1 MKVEFWGAA
10 QTVTGSK
17 HLIHFQGKRLLLD
30 CGIYQGKRK
39 LAFKR
44 NRELPFEAKKVDAV
58 VLSHAH
64 IDHSGNLPSLVRNG
78 FKGPIFATT
87 ASRDLAVHML
97 LDSAKIQEHDIKY
110 VNKKRKKK
118 GQNPFEPLYEQDD
131 ALKTIQMMRSQD
143 FGVSFEPIPGV
154 TCTYHFAGHM
164 LGAAIVCLDF
174 KPDEGEPFRM
184 VFSGDLGR
192 SEVPLLRNPEVVAD
206 ANYVIMEATYGD
218 RNHKVGSD
226 ALAMLERAARDTF
239 LAGGKLIIPAFS
251 VGRTQEIVYRLN
263 QIYENGDLPPMQ
275 VFVDSPLA
283 VNATTVFR
291 EHVECLNAEFTKQ
304 LLSDEDQD
312 PLGFRGLH
320 YIRKV
325 QDSKDLND
333 YNKPCIIISASGMCE
348 GGRILHHLKNN
359 IENPNNTILFTG
371 YQAPHTLGRRI
382 LDGHTDIKIY
392 GEKHEA
398 KAKVL
403 KLEASSG
410 HADSNGLLEWA
421 KDIAAGGNLK
431 NVALVHCEI
440 EPATEFKNRLVES
453 GIENVMIPAPGD
465 SMKLG

>member
-39 LAFKR
+39 VAFRK
-44 NRELPFEAKKVDAV
+44 NRELPFDAASVDAV

-97 LDSAKIQEHDIKY
+97 LDSAKIQESDVKY
-110 VNKKRKKK
+110 VNKKRKRK
-118 GQNPFEPLYEQDD
+118 GQSLFEPLYEQKD
-131 ALKTIQMMRSQD
+131 ALATINRIRSQD
-143 FGVSFEPIPGV
+143 FGITFEPLPGV
-154 TCTYHFAGHM
+154 KCRYYFAGHM

-174 KPDEGEPFRM
+174 QPDSGDPVRL

-192 SEVPLLRNPEVVAD
+192 SEVPILRDPEIVENAD
-206 ANYVIMEATYGD
+206 YIIMESTYGD
-218 RNHKVGSD
+218 RTHKADGD
-226 ALAMLERAARDTF
+226 ATAMLERAARDTYQ
-239 LAGGKLIIPAFS
+239 AGGKLIIPAFS

-263 QIYENGDLPPMQ
+263 VLYENGDLPNMQ

-291 EHVECLNAEFTKQ
+291 EHVECLNEDFVQQ
-304 LLSDEDQD
+304 LLSEDDQD
-312 PLGFRGLH
+312 PLGFRDLH
-320 YIRKV
+320 YVRKV
-325 QDSKDLND
+325 KDSKSLNN
-333 YNKPCIIISASGMCE
+333 YQKPCIIISASGMCE

-359 IENPNNTILFTG
+359 IEKTSTTILFTG
-371 YQAPHTLGRRI
+371 YQAAFTLGRRI
-382 LDGHTDIKIY
+382 LDGHKEVRIY
-392 GEKHEA
+392 GDPYQVN
-398 KAKVL
+398 AKVL

-410 HADSNGLLEWA
+410 HADADGLLEWA
-421 KDIAAGGNLK
+421 TQTAAAGNVKNL
-431 NVALVHCEI
+431 ALVHCELDS
-440 EPATEFKNRLVES
+440 ASVFKSKLTQS
-453 GIENVMIPAPGD
+453 GIKNVMIPAPGD
-465 SMKLG
+465 VMDLR

>member
-17 HLIHFQGKRLLLD
+17 HLIHFQGKKLLLD
-30 CGIYQGKRK
+30 CGIFQGKRK
-39 LAFKR
+39 DAFKK
-44 NRELPFEAKKVDAV
+44 NRELPFQAKQVDAV

-78 FKGPIFATT
+78 FNGPIFATT

-97 LDSAKIQEHDIKY
+97 LDSAKIQESDVRY
-110 VNKKRKKK
+110 VNKKRKAK
-118 GQNPFEPLYEQDD
+118 GKNPFEPLYVQND
-131 ALKTIQMMRSQD
+131 ALKTINQMRSQD
-143 FGVSFEPIPGV
+143 FHIPFEPIPGV

-164 LGAAIVCLDF
+164 LGAAVVCLDF
-174 KPDEGEPFRM
+174 RPDNAEPFRL

-192 SEVPLLRNPEVVAD
+192 SEVPLLRDPEIIENAD
-206 ANYVIMEATYGD
+206 YVIVEATYGD
-218 RNHKVGSD
+218 RNHKVGGD

-291 EHVECLNAEFTKQ
+291 EHVECLNDEFTQQ

-320 YIRKV
+320 YIRRV
-325 QDSKDLND
+325 QDSKDLNN

-359 IENPNNTILFTG
+359 IQDSRNTILFTG
-371 YQAPHTLGRRI
+371 YQAPFTLGRRI
-382 LDGHTDIKIY
+382 LDGHKDIKIY
-392 GEKHEA
+392 GEKFEA
-398 KAKVL
+398 NANVM

-410 HADSNGLLEWA
+410 HADSDGLLEWVTHTA
-421 KDIAAGGNLK
+421 AAGNIK

-440 EPATEFKNRLVES
+440 DPATEFKKRLNES
-453 GIENVMIPAPGD
+453 GIENVMIPKIGEY
-465 SMKLG
+465 MKLG

>member
-39 LAFKR
+39 EAFKR
-44 NRELPFEAKKVDAV
+44 NREMPFDAKSVDAV

-78 FKGPIFATT
+78 FDGPIFATN

-97 LDSAKIQEHDIKY
+97 LDSAKIQQSDVKY
-110 VNKKRKKK
+110 VNKKRKAK
-118 GQNPFEPLYEQDD
+118 GQTPFEPLYEQPD
-131 ALKTIQMMRSQD
+131 ALKTIQQMRSQD
-143 FGVSFEPIPGV
+143 FGVPFQPIPGV
-154 TCTYHFAGHM
+154 TCTYYFAGHM
-164 LGAAIVCLDF
+164 LGAAVVCLDF
-174 KPDEGEPFRM
+174 QPDTGEPFRL

-192 SEVPLLRNPEVVAD
+192 SEVPLLRDPEIVDNAD
-206 ANYVIMEATYGD
+206 YVIMEATYGD
-218 RNHKVGSD
+218 RNHKAGGD
-226 ALAMLERAARDTF
+226 ALAMLERAARDTY

-251 VGRTQEIVYRLN
+251 VGRTQEVVYRLN
-263 QIYENGDLPPMQ
+263 QIFENGELPPVQ

-291 EHVECLNAEFTKQ
+291 SHVECLNDAFTEQ
-304 LLSDEDQD
+304 LLSEDDQD

-320 YIRKV
+320 YVRKV
-325 QDSKDLND
+325 EHSKELNN
-333 YNKPCIIISASGMCE
+333 YKKPCIIISASGMCE

-359 IENPNNTILFTG
+359 IENPSTTILFTG

-382 LDGHTDIKIY
+382 LDGHEEVRIY
-392 GEKHEA
+392 GETHQVNA
-398 KAKVL
+398 NVL

-410 HADSNGLLEWA
+410 HADSDGLLEWA
-421 KDIAAGGNLK
+421 KGIAAAGNVR
-431 NVALVHCEI
+431 NVALVHCEL
-440 EPATEFKNRLVES
+440 EPATEFRNRLMEA
-453 GIENVMIPAPGD
+453 GMENVMIPAPGD
-465 SMKLG
+465 TMTLG